1 MAAMSLIKTDAPE
14 ELEEV
19 NVTGISVEG
28 QETSL
33 LVDDEDIV
41 MVPTELV
48 LAACR
53 EGQSPEGLASE
64 LSIT

>member
-1 MAAMSLIKTDAPE
+1 MAAMSTIKTDAPE

-33 LVDDEDIV
+33 LVDDVDIV
-41 MVPTELV
+41 MVPTELL
-48 LAACR
+48 LAARR
-53 EGQSPEGLASE
+53 EGQSPEE
-64 LSIT
+64 EWVVY